1 MNGPAKVELLSI
13 FFPMWN
19 EEDYVE
25 RAVRAAEDE
34 CQRLVDIGEIAG
46 YELVIVEG

>member
-1 MNGPAKVELLSI
+1 MNAPVKVELLSI

-25 RAVRAAEDE
+25 RAVRAAEEE
-34 CQRLVDIGEIAG
+34 CQRLIEQAAEAG
-46 YELVIVEG
+46 

>member
-1 MNGPAKVELLSI
+1 VNEPSKVDLLSI

-25 RAVRAAEDE
+25 RAIRAAEEE
-34 CQRLVDIGEIAG
+34 CQR
-46 YELVIVEG
+46 